1 MGGGGSQQPSTPAPP
16 PPPAVRIDP
25 ATSAAEA
32 ALADATKQSYAS
44 SVETEDEKAKASA
57 LGKAPTSAASKPVTR
72 RSAGTMMTPTSGSVG
87 SSAVLTG

>member
-1 MGGGGSQQPSTPAPP
+1 MGGGGSSQPSTPPP
-16 PPPAVRIDP
+16 PPTPAVRYDP

-44 SVETEDEKAKASA
+44 TVETEDEKAKAAA
-57 LGKAPTSAASKPVTR
+57 LGKAPVTKPVTR
-72 RSAGTMMTPTSGSVG
+72 RSAATVMTPSTGGVG